1 MARFLPS
8 TLLALAA
15 LLWVN
20 SASAQQFLL
29 PYNPDENADGLIG
42 VADLQGL
49 LALYNTEFS
58 AAVVSE
64 DGEDAIVYVGNM
76 AYPVCAQSC
85 KALPGMWH
93 LPTIEDLRLV
103 WDDLFQGVTYTWVNE
118 FDRVQ
123 NTLSTSSSVPAAVYF
138 STSTRT
144 LPFAAPASAT
154 TASVATTPPRRFQK
168 STTRWSKRRQP
179 PTWRRPFRPWWST
192 GSNLRLARPLREA
205 AAFFKPCGVL
215 PNDVRGVAG
224 SGRVGRNKID
234 ASKPRMKKSALSL
247 RSSIAR
253 RGVA

>member
-1 MARFLPS
+1 MTLSGLPS

-15 LLWVN
+15 LLCVN
-20 SASAQQFLL
+20 SMSAQQLLL

-64 DGEDAIVYVGNM
+64 DGEDAIVYVGDM

-93 LPTIEDLRLV
+93 LPTIEDLGLV
-103 WDDLFQGVTYTWVNE
+103 WDDLFQGVTQTWVNE

-138 STSTRT
+138 STSTSYPAIRGSS
-144 LPFAAPASAT
+144 LGDNSYRCYCAATEIPKIDCKVVQATSTDNLETAVSALVVDGWQL
-154 TASVATTPPRRFQK
+154 APCAP
-168 STTRWSKRRQP
+168 
-179 PTWRRPFRPWWST
+179 ST
-192 GSNLRLARPLREA
+192 GSSG
-205 AAFFKPCGVL
+205 FFQAPW
-215 PNDVRGVAG
+215 RFAQ
-224 SGRVGRNKID
+224 
-234 ASKPRMKKSALSL
+234 
-247 RSSIAR
+247 
-253 RGVA
+253 